1 MWNYEIVFV
10 PGTIEGKLEELNA
23 DLNDIKS
30 RRMEQE
36 LKIESIENLSL
47 RQRFQANVE
56 RLLQEQIEKE
66 HDVYQLQELLKQ
78 LE

>member
-1 MWNYEIVFV
+1 
-10 PGTIEGKLEELNA
+10 
-23 DLNDIKS
+23 
-30 RRMEQE
+30 MEQE